1 MQLLMH
7 GSYCCVAL
15 LLPAAAGAVQ
25 GVALS
30 FLELTTNRIAPL
42 LSERRVTLYS
52 GSAFTE
58 VGLRWLSPLQLRAVL
73 LLHESC
79 MSSVGGLQDRV

>member
-58 VGLRWLSPLQLRAVL
+58 AGLRWLSPVAAPSRVAVA
-73 LLHESC
+73 
-79 MSSVGGLQDRV
+79 